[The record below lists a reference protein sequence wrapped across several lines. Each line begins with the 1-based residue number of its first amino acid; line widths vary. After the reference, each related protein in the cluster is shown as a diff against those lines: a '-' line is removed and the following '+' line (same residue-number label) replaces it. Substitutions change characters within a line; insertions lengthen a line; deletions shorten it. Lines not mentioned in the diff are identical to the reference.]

1 MKLPELIT
9 FRHLSLFLAL
19 FACAVTVANAEEE
32 LLAPET
38 PIAESIDHYIDATL
52 AKEEIT
58 PSPPIRDAAFLRR
71 VTLDLAGRI
80 PTLHEQGAYLSSD
93 DPGKKQKLVDRLLAS
108 PDFDFHQRNRLDELL
123 LAPIKKNN
131 EWREYLL
138 RSVQQNKPWDQMFRE
153 MMLADGSDEETK
165 AAKEFLA
172 GRVKDVNK
180 MTNDTSKLF
189 FGVSIN
195 CAQCHDHP
203 LVWEWKQDHYFG
215 FASFFNRT
223 YQTKSGLLAE
233 KFDGEMKFRTTEGEE
248 KTAKFMFLTGASI
261 EEPSTEVSKEEQK
274 KRNARI
280 KAAQKEEDAKIPEP
294 EFSPRTEF
302 VKLALAEDNQSF
314 FAQSI
319 VNRMW
324 KSLFGSGIID
334 PPDQNH
340 SGNMPSHPQLLKW
353 LERDMVDHN
362 YDLERLLGG
371 IVMSEAYARSSEW
384 SGDGERPQTWFIA
397 VSEVRPLT
405 PRQYSLSL
413 LISCTSPE
421 QLPTSV
427 EDEKWANFRQR
438 YEKSA
443 EGMADQLELPSEH
456 FQVSVDE
463 ALLFSNNS
471 RIENDY
477 LRDSGD
483 KLVGYLKQQEKP
495 EEQIR
500 TAIRA
505 TLGRE
510 PDVAEMAEFLKYL
523 QARED
528 RPVDGL
534 KQLLWALITSP
545 EMRFN
550 F

>member
-1 MKLPELIT
+1 MLLPELIH
-9 FRHLSLFLAL
+9 FRRLMPLITIVVCWVNSAP
-19 FACAVTVANAEEE
+19 AEEE
-32 LLAPET
+32 LLAPERSI
-38 PIAESIDHYIDATL
+38 PEVIDHYIDATL
-52 AKEEIT
+52 KSEEIV
-58 PSPPIRDAAFLRR
+58 PSPQIGDAAYLRR

-80 PTLHEQGAYLSSD
+80 PTVHEQTEYLSSD
-93 DPGKKQKLVDRLLAS
+93 DPGKKQKLVNRLLSS
-108 PDFDFHQRNRLDELL
+108 PDFAFQQRNRLDELL
-123 LAPIKKNN
+123 LAPIRKDN

-138 RSVQQNKPWDQMFRE
+138 KSVQRNKPWDQMFRE
-153 MMLADGSDEETK
+153 IMLADGSDEETK
-165 AAKEFLA
+165 AAQKFLSE
-172 GRVKDVNK
+172 RIRDVNK
-180 MTNDTSKLF
+180 LTNDTSRLF

-215 FASFFNRT
+215 FASFFNRL
-223 YQTKSGLLAE
+223 YVTKQKNLAE
-233 KFDGEMKFRTTEGEE
+233 RFDGQMKFRTTEGEE
-248 KTAKFMFLTGASI
+248 KTAEFMFLTGTVV
-261 EEPSTEVSKEEQK
+261 EEPEEEISDEEKK
-274 KRNARI
+274 KRDELI
-280 KAAQKEEDAKIPEP
+280 KAAQKEDDAPVPEP
-294 EFSPRTEF
+294 EFSPRAEF
-302 VKLALAEDNQSF
+302 VRLALADENQSF

-324 KSLFGSGIID
+324 KSLFGTGIID

-353 LERDMVDHN
+353 LERDLIAHN
-362 YDLERLLGG
+362 YDLKRLLGG

-384 SGDGERPQTWFIA
+384 GGEGERPQPWFFA

-413 LISCTSPE
+413 MIATTSPE
-421 QLPTSV
+421 RIPVSTD
-427 EDEKWANFRQR
+427 DEKWTDFRHR
-438 YEKSA
+438 YENSA
-443 EGMADQLELPSEH
+443 EGMADQLELPTEH

-463 ALLFSNNS
+463 ALLFSNNA

-483 KLVGYLKQQEKP
+483 KLVGYLKTQEKP
-495 EEQIR
+495 EDQIR
-500 TAIRA
+500 TAIRS

-510 PDVAEMAEFLKYL
+510 PDVSEMAEFLDYL
-523 QARED
+523 KQRED
-528 RPVDGL
+528 RPVEGL
-534 KQLLWALITSP
+534 KQILWALITSP

>member
-1 MKLPELIT
+1 MMLPEFIY
-9 FRHLSLFLAL
+9 FRRLSVLLAL
-19 FACAVTVANAEEE
+19 FLSTMTSANAEEE

-38 PIAESIDHYIDATL
+38 SIPQAIDHYINATL
-52 AKEEIT
+52 AEEEIT
-58 PSPPIRDAAFLRR
+58 PAPPVSDAAFLRR
-71 VTLDLAGRI
+71 VTLDLAGRV
-80 PTLHEQGAYLSSD
+80 PTVHEQDAYLSSD

-108 PDFDFHQRNRLDELL
+108 PDFAFHQRNRLDELL

-138 RSVQQNKPWDQMFRE
+138 TSVQQDKPWDQMFRE
-153 MMLADGSDEETK
+153 MMLADGSNEETA

-172 GRVKDVNK
+172 SRIKDVNK

-215 FASFFNRT
+215 FASFFSRT
-223 YQTKSGLLAE
+223 YQTKSGRLAE
-233 KFDGEMKFRTTEGEE
+233 KYDGEMKFRTTEGDE
-248 KTAKFMFLTGASI
+248 KTAQFMFLTGANI
-261 EEPSTEVSKEEQK
+261 EEPKSEVSDEERK
-274 KRNARI
+274 KRNELI
-280 KAAQKEEDAKIPEP
+280 KAAQKEEDAPVPEP
-294 EFSPRTEF
+294 EFSPREEF
-302 VKLALAEDNQSF
+302 VKLALAEENQSF

-353 LERDMVDHN
+353 LERDLVAHK
-362 YDLERLLGG
+362 YDLKRLLGG

-384 SGDGERPQTWFIA
+384 SGEGERPQPWFFA

-421 QLPTSV
+421 NLPTSV
-427 EDEKWANFRQR
+427 EDEKWADFRQR
-438 YEKSA
+438 YENTA
-443 EGMADQLELPSEH
+443 EGMADQLELPGEH

-463 ALLFSNNS
+463 ALLFSNNA

-483 KLVGYLKQQEKP
+483 KLIGYLKKLESP

-500 TAIRA
+500 TAIRS

-510 PDVAEMAEFLKYL
+510 PDVAEMVEFLDYL
-523 QARED
+523 QERED

-534 KQLLWALITSP
+534 KQILWALITSP